1 VIENICQH
9 LSNYFSGPA
18 VVFMDIFLLILAV
31 IGMVGVVV
39 LRRRVEDLAIA
50 IGLLQ
55 EKILKGQANS

>member
-1 VIENICQH
+1 VIQY
-9 LSNYFSGPA
+9 LDSYLSGPA

-50 IGLLQ
+50 IGFLQ
-55 EKILKGQANS
+55 QKILKGRANS